1 MKLILI
7 LSLIIITLTACEENR
22 EQTQKDEV
30 PEYGTSRSMPVKV
43 EKEITVGE
51 ATTKIIDTGINR
63 ISNINL
69 ACESISGTAVKPGEE
84 FSFNEVVGK
93 RSKERGYKD
102 APIIFHGEKSYGTG
116 GGVCQVSTT
125 VYMAALNA
133 GLEITERHT
142 HSEKV
147 SYAPGTDATVVYGEK
162 DMKFKN
168 NTADTVY
175 IYAWAQNETVFG
187 KIVKKEYENP

>member
-69 ACESISGTAVKPGEE
+69 ACESISGTTVKPGEE

-133 GLEITERHT
+133 GLEITQRHT

-147 SYAPGTDATVVYGEK
+147 SYAPGTDATVVFGEK

-168 NTADTVY
+168 NTSDTVY
-175 IYAWAQNETVFG
+175 IYAWVQNETVYG
-187 KIVKKEYENP
+187 KIVKKEFENL

>member
-69 ACESISGTAVKPGEE
+69 ACESISGTTVKPGEE

-147 SYAPGTDATVVYGEK
+147 SYAPGTDATVVFGEK

-168 NTADTVY
+168 NTSDTVY
-175 IYAWAQNETVFG
+175 IYAWVQNETVYG
-187 KIVKKEYENP
+187 KIVKKEFENL